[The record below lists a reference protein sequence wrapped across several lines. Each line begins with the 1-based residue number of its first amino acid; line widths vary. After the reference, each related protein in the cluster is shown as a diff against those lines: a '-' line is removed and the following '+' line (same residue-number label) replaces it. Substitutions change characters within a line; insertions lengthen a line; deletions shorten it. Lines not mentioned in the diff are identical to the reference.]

1 MTTWTS
7 SNRKLGLLLP
17 QWERGMDR
25 ETPGWPD
32 IRNMAIQAEQMG
44 IDSLWAVDHFLI
56 DRAANFRQRGEPVP
70 EKLQGR
76 PPLGAWECWSLLSA
90 VAAVTDRVEI
100 GPLVACTGY
109 RNPALQAK
117 IAETIDEIS
126 GGRLILG
133 LGAGDFQSEHRAF
146 GFEWE
151 QRITRFE
158 EALAIIQGLLRD
170 ESVSFDGDWY
180 SVESCTIR
188 PRGPR
193 PGGIPIMIGSSAA
206 RPRMARLTATY
217 ADIWNC
223 WLAFSSSSPAETKPR
238 LDAVDAAC
246 EKHGRD
252 PATLQRSLT
261 IGVGMLDKEIPG
273 ASPVLGEPEQIA
285 ETINE
290 FYEQGFSHIQV
301 YLAPMTPAGF
311 DEFSK
316 VVGILKR

>member
-1 MTTWTS
+1 MTTHQP
-7 SNRKLGLLLP
+7 NERKLGLLLP

-25 ETPGWPD
+25 ETPGWSD
-32 IRNMAIQAEQMG
+32 IREMAMQAEQMG

-56 DRAANFRQRGEPVP
+56 DRAANYRQRGEPVP

-151 QRITRFE
+151 KRITRFE
-158 EALAIIQGLLRD
+158 EALQIIRGLLRD
-170 ESVSFDGDWY
+170 ESISFDGDWY
-180 SVESCTIR
+180 SVEECTIR

-206 RPRMARLTATY
+206 RPRMARLTASY

-223 WLAFSSSSPAETKPR
+223 WLAFGASTPEETKPR

-252 PATLQRSLT
+252 PSTLGRSLT
-261 IGVGMLDKEIPG
+261 IGVGVLGKEIPG
-273 ASPVLGEPEQIA
+273 ASPVRGEPEQIA
-285 ETINE
+285 DTINQ

-301 YLAPMTPAGF
+301 YLAPMTREGF
-311 DEFSK
+311 EEFSK
-316 VVGILKR
+316 VVEILKR

>member
-1 MTTWTS
+1 MS
-7 SNRKLGLLLP
+7 ASNDRKLGLLLP

-25 ETPGWPD
+25 ETPAWTD
-32 IRNMAIQAEQMG
+32 IRDMAIQAEQMG

-56 DRAANFRQRGEPVP
+56 DRAANYRQRGEPVP

-133 LGAGDFQSEHRAF
+133 LGAGDFESEHRAF
-146 GFEWE
+146 GFAWDK
-151 QRITRFE
+151 RISRFE
-158 EALAIIQGLLRD
+158 EALQIIRGLLR
-170 ESVSFDGDWY
+170 EETVTFQGDWY
-180 SVESCTIR
+180 AAEDCTIR

-193 PGGIPIMIGSSAA
+193 PGGIPFMIGSSAA

-223 WLAFSSSSPAETKPR
+223 WLAFSNSSPDETKPR
-238 LDAVDAAC
+238 LEAIDAAC

-261 IGVGMLDKEIPG
+261 IGAGMLDKTIPG
-273 ASPVLGEPEQIA
+273 ANPVTGEPAAVAEQINA
-285 ETINE
+285 

-301 YLAPMTPAGF
+301 YLAPMTREGF
-311 DEFSK
+311 EEFGK
-316 VVGILKR
+316 VVEELKR

>member
-1 MTTWTS
+1 MSTS
-7 SNRKLGLLLP
+7 NTRKLGLLLP

-25 ETPGWPD
+25 ATPGWND
-32 IRNMAIQAEQMG
+32 IRDMAQQAEAMG
-44 IDSLWAVDHFLI
+44 IDSLWVVDHFLI
-56 DRAANFRQRGEPVP
+56 DRAANYRQRGEPVP

-133 LGAGDFQSEHRAF
+133 LGAGDFESEHIAY
-146 GFEWE
+146 GFEWDK
-151 QRITRFE
+151 RISRFE
-158 EALAIIQGLLRD
+158 EALQIIHGLLRED
-170 ESVSFDGDWY
+170 SVTFSGDFY
-180 SVESCTIR
+180 SVDNCVIR

-193 PGGIPIMIGSSAA
+193 PGDIPIMIGSSAA
-206 RPRMARLTATY
+206 RPRMARLTTSY

-223 WLAFSSSSPAETKPR
+223 WLAFGNSSPDETRPR
-238 LDAVDAAC
+238 LEAIDAAC

-261 IGVGMLDKEIPG
+261 IGVAMLEKTIPG
-273 ASPVLGEPEQIA
+273 ATPVTGEPAQIA
-285 ETINE
+285 ETINQ
-290 FYEQGFSHIQV
+290 FYDQGFSHIQV

-311 DEFSK
+311 EEFGK
-316 VVGILKR
+316 VIEELQR

>member
-1 MTTWTS
+1 MPKG
-7 SNRKLGLLLP
+7 NARKLGLLLP

-25 ETPGWPD
+25 ETPHWND
-32 IRNMAIQAEQMG
+32 IHEMARQAEAMG

-56 DRAANFRQRGEPVP
+56 DRAANYRQRGEPVP

-117 IAETIDEIS
+117 IAETVDEIS

-133 LGAGDFQSEHRAF
+133 LGAGDFQSEHIAF

-151 QRITRFE
+151 KRISRFE
-158 EALAIIQGLLRD
+158 EALQIIQGLLRD
-170 ESVSFDGDWY
+170 ETVTFSGDWY
-180 SVESCTIR
+180 SVDNCTIR

-223 WLAFSSSSPAETKPR
+223 WLAFGNSSLEETKPR

-261 IGVGMLDKEIPG
+261 IGAGVLDKTIPG
-273 ASPVLGEPEQIA
+273 ANPLLGEPARIA

-290 FYEQGFSHIQV
+290 FYEQGFTHIQV

-316 VVGILKR
+316 VIEELNA

>member
-1 MTTWTS
+1 MS
-7 SNRKLGLLLP
+7 GNERKLGLLLP

-25 ETPGWPD
+25 ETPGWQD
-32 IRNMAIQAEQMG
+32 IQDMAIQAEAMG
-44 IDSLWAVDHFLI
+44 IDSLWVVDHFLI
-56 DRAANFRQRGEPVP
+56 DRAANYRQRGEHVP

-90 VAAVTDRVEI
+90 VAAITERVEI

-133 LGAGDFQSEHRAF
+133 LGAGDFESEHRAF

-151 QRITRFE
+151 KRITRFE
-158 EALAIIQGLLRD
+158 EALQIIRGLLRD
-170 ESVSFDGDWY
+170 ETVSFTGHWY
-180 SVESCTIR
+180 SVEDATIR

-193 PGGIPIMIGSSAA
+193 RGNIPIMIGSSAA
-206 RPRMARLTATY
+206 RPRMARLTTTY

-223 WLAFSSSSPAETKPR
+223 WLAFSNSSPEETKPR
-238 LDAVDAAC
+238 LEAVEAAC
-246 EKHGRD
+246 EKRDRD

-261 IGVGMLDKEIPG
+261 IGVGLGDKTIPG
-273 ASPVLGEPEQIA
+273 ANPVTGEPEQIA
-285 ETINE
+285 EQINA

-301 YLAPMTPAGF
+301 YLAPMTRAGF
-311 DEFSK
+311 DEFSR
-316 VVGILKR
+316 VVDALKR

>member
-1 MTTWTS
+1 MPRQDK
-7 SNRKLGLLLP
+7 RKIGLLLP

-25 ETPGWPD
+25 ETPRWTD
-32 IRNMAIQAEQMG
+32 IRDLAREAEAIG

-56 DRAANFRQRGEPVP
+56 DRAANYRQRGEPVP
-70 EKLQGR
+70 EKLQGK

-90 VAAVTDRVEI
+90 VAAVTERVEI

-117 IAETIDEIS
+117 IAETVDEIS

-133 LGAGDFQSEHRAF
+133 LGAGDFHSEHIAF
-146 GFEWE
+146 GYQWDK
-151 QRITRFE
+151 RISRFE
-158 EALAIIQGLLRD
+158 EALQIIQGLLR
-170 ESVSFDGDWY
+170 EEVVTFDGDTY
-180 SVESCTIR
+180 TADNCTIR

-223 WLAFSSSSPAETKPR
+223 WLAFGNSSPEETQPR
-238 LDAVDAAC
+238 IEAIDAAC

-252 PATLQRSLT
+252 PASLQRSLT
-261 IGVGMLDKEIPG
+261 IGVGMLDRTIPG
-273 ASPVLGEPEQIA
+273 ANPVVGEPAEIA
-285 ETINE
+285 ETINQ

-311 DEFSK
+311 EAFGK
-316 VVGILKR
+316 VIEELDR